1 MILCSSCKGYYVKFI
16 YKYAMKILRHL
27 NSITT
32 HAGDDGDFTNQTC
45 FPSSSGR
52 SARPAP
58 PPSPLSCGRGG
69 GDCGH
74 KTACEP
80 ARWGP
85 NIQNLHFI
93 SILVKFIAATV
104 PSIVPF
110 TSVGRALSGSTWK
123 PKTFKGESVYFHNIT
138 YQLHFKTTMLFPER
152 NICPLAPFFMKYFIL
167 LYLRVSQWVLCKSRW
182 RFLYDEGQPHY

>member
-1 MILCSSCKGYYVKFI
+1 MQFMQRILCKIHLQVCYENSTPFEFHHHTRWWRWRLYKPDLFSFVKWQ
-16 YKYAMKILRHL
+16 KC
-27 NSITT
+27 SP
-32 HAGDDGDFTNQTC
+32 C
-45 FPSSSGR
+45 
-52 SARPAP
+52 P
-58 PPSPLSCGRGG
+58 PPLPSFMWEGG

>member
-1 MILCSSCKGYYVKFI
+1 MLWKF
-16 YKYAMKILRHL
+16 YAIWIPSPHTLVTMATLQTRPVFLRQVAEVL
-27 NSITT
+27 
-32 HAGDDGDFTNQTC
+32 AL
-45 FPSSSGR
+45 
-52 SARPAP
+52 P
-58 PPSPLSCGRGG
+58 PPPPLFHVGGG

-93 SILVKFIAATV
+93 SILVKFITATV